1 MLDYNP
7 APQNHTYT
15 SLLPPFQN
23 SSSGI
28 SERLSPGH
36 SPQKDAEETQLT
48 GLPLCFFFFF
58 PQVDTGTLPNKP
70 FILLLKAQLM
80 ETLLRSCL
88 SLILS
93 PQDVPTSCV
102 EGAVLLRF
110 LTYFQ

>member
-1 MLDYNP
+1 MTHIQVVMTKSRCRKDNLISCRCNGIEAMLPRSNEK
-7 APQNHTYT
+7 
-15 SLLPPFQN
+15 L
-23 SSSGI
+23 
-28 SERLSPGH
+28 E
-36 SPQKDAEETQLT
+36 AELGVRHLKIKT
-48 GLPLCFFFFF
+48 
-58 PQVDTGTLPNKP
+58 QVDTGTFPNKP

-93 PQDVPTSCV
+93 PQDVPTSCI